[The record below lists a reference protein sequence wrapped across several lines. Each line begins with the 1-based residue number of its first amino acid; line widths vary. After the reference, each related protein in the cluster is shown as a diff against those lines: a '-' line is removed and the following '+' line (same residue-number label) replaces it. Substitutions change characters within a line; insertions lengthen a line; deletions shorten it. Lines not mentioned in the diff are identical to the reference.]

1 MTIDEKI
8 EAHNRTVEDAARIIN
23 RLFGEHR
30 YFNSIE
36 MTEENRHDGKVT
48 IVLSLTEIKGGDE

>member
-1 MTIDEKI
+1 MTTDEKI
-8 EAHNRTVEDAARIIN
+8 EAHNKTIKDTTKIIN

-48 IVLSLTEIKGGDE
+48 VVLSLTEIK

>member
-1 MTIDEKI
+1 MTVAEKI
-8 EAHNRTVEDAARIIN
+8 KAHDRTIKDATRIMN

-48 IVLSLTEIKGGDE
+48 IVLSLTEIK

>member
-1 MTIDEKI
+1 MTDAEKI
-8 EAHNRTVEDAARIIN
+8 EAHERTIKDATLIMN

-48 IVLSLTEIKGGDE
+48 VVLSLSEIK